1 MYLSLFEMGGLSFIL
16 FEMGGSVILLEKD
29 YLGSS
34 RALTRAFKC
43 RYYCIRFDGFV
54 FCID

>member
-1 MYLSLFEMGGLSFIL
+1 MYLGLFEMGGLSFIL